1 MKRRTSRI
9 VISVAAATLV
19 GALGASASPTPN
31 TSPGA
36 SASGAPSGEISF
48 AFWGGEKRVERTQ
61 AVIDLFHKAFPDV
74 KVAPTATGD
83 FNAYWQQ
90 STVQAA
96 GNNMACVPQMQ
107 NRTLADY
114 ADRGALT
121 PLDDLVASG
130 AIDVSNFPES
140 VVNSGRGKDGKLYM
154 IPYGAAF
161 AALMVDTTVVKELGL
176 ELPPEGYTWEWLS
189 EWLGQIS
196 QKTSAPAINVFGGT
210 SDELEAWARTHGE
223 QLYNDDGT
231 VGVTPGSV
239 AAFWNYTIDLIESG
253 KAQSAQTGVEQQ
265 TIPIE
270 QQPIS
275 QGKVPTFFWPANAIA
290 TVQST
295 LDTITPGH
303 VVEVFPMPSGSE
315 GVPGNALWLS
325 GLSISKNCDN
335 VAAAAAF
342 INFFLNDKDG
352 AIAFRSDN
360 GVTTNTANLEALL
373 SSSEITDAQKKQM
386 NLYKTL
392 TGMNLQPSYY
402 GKGMAQIFQQNLI
415 TAFQSVSFAPDTV
428 DATAAQFV
436 EDAKQA
442 IAG

>member
-1 MKRRTSRI
+1 MKRRTLVTTI
-9 VISVAAATLV
+9 AFAPLV
-19 GALGASASPTPN
+19 GALTACGSSTATNA
-31 TSPGA
+31 A
-36 SASGAPSGEISF
+36 SASGGSAAPSGDISF
-48 AFWGGEKRVERTQ
+48 AFWGGQQRVERTQ

-74 KVAPTATGD
+74 TVTPTATGD

-96 GNNMACVPQMQ
+96 GNNMASVPQMQ

-114 ADRGALT
+114 ADRGALA

-130 AIDVSNFPES
+130 AINVSNIPKS
-140 VVNSGRGKDGKLYM
+140 VVASGLGKDGKQYM

-161 AALMVDTTVVKELGL
+161 ASLMVDTTVIGKLGL
-176 ELPPEGYTWEWLS
+176 ELPPKGYTWEWLS
-189 EWLGQIS
+189 DWLGQIS
-196 QKTSAPAINVFGGT
+196 KKSGAPAINVFGGT

-231 VGVTPGSV
+231 IGVTAGTV
-239 AAFWNYTIDLIESG
+239 AGFWNYMMGLIQSG
-253 KAQSAQTGVEQQ
+253 KSQSAQAGVEQQ
-265 TIPIE
+265 KLPLE

-275 QGKVPTFFWPANAIA
+275 QGKAPTMFWPANAVA

-303 VVEVFPMPSGSE
+303 EIQVFPMPSESE

-325 GLSISKNCDN
+325 GLSISKNCNN
-335 VAAAAAF
+335 VPAAAAF

-352 AIAFRSDN
+352 ALAFQSDN
-360 GVTTNTANLEALL
+360 GVTTNTVNLGALL
-373 SSSEITDAQKKQM
+373 AASTISDAMKKQM

-392 TGMNLQPSYY
+392 SGMNLPPSYY
-402 GKGMAQIFQQNLI
+402 GKAMAQVFQQNLI
-415 TAFQSVSFAPDTV
+415 SAFQSVSFAPGTV
-428 DATAAQFV
+428 DSTAAQFIK
-436 EDAKQA
+436 DAKQA
-442 IAG
+442 TGK